1 MTRGPSGKELAR
13 DTDTTDRDDTDMAT
27 PVWHQRARVTRETL
41 LLKRQQIEQGELK
54 MWERRGRSYHA
65 QNRRW
70 RDRLLRKGLH
80 LLSLSS
86 RAEANVRRSVV
97 KPLHFSFDTLPEAFD
112 GFTILHLSDLHADG
126 LDGLADNLYDRIQ
139 GLDVDL
145 CVLTGDYRFKT
156 KGDCQRVYTSMAR
169 ILSGVNARHGIAGV
183 LGNHDS
189 FEMIEELER
198 LGVKMLL
205 NESHSVHQSSQSI
218 WLVGVDDPHYYGCA
232 DLPIALG
239 EVPADAF
246 KILLVHS
253 PEMYA
258 DAADHGIHLYLCGH
272 THGGQICLPL
282 WGPIVTNANCPRHYA
297 RGRWRHHN
305 VQGYTNSG
313 TGASGVPVRFFC
325 PPEIGL
331 ITLHRTA
338 TETPQTHAYDDQR
351 QFVSSAQ
358 LGTNRIS
365 PS

>member
-1 MTRGPSGKELAR
+1 M
-13 DTDTTDRDDTDMAT
+13 
-27 PVWHQRARVTRETL
+27 TRETL
-41 LLKRQQIEQGELK
+41 LLKRQQIERGELQG
-54 MWERRGRSYHA
+54 WARRGRSYHA
-65 QNRRW
+65 QSRRF
-70 RDRLLRKGLH
+70 RDRLLRQGLQ

-86 RAEANVRRSVV
+86 WAEANVRQFVV

-126 LDGLADNLYDRIQ
+126 LEGLADDLYDRIQ
-139 GLDVDL
+139 DLEVDL

-156 KGDCQRVYTSMAR
+156 TGDCQQVYTSMAR

-189 FEMIEELER
+189 FEMISELER

-205 NESHSVHQSSQSI
+205 NESHGIQQNSQSI
-218 WLVGVDDPHYYGCA
+218 WLAGVDDPHYYGCE
-232 DLPIALG
+232 DLPVALS
-239 EVPADAF
+239 EVSADAF

-258 DAADHGIHLYLCGH
+258 DADAHGIHLYLCGH

-282 WGPIVTNANCPRHYA
+282 WGPIVTNANCPRRYT
-297 RGRWRHHN
+297 RGRWRHRN
-305 VQGYTNSG
+305 MQGYTSSG

-338 TETPQTHAYDDQR
+338 TSTPQTRQYEDQ
-351 QFVSSAQ
+351 QQLIPSAKV
-358 LGTNRIS
+358 GANRIS